1 MVYFSKLSARVPF
14 LSYLT
19 LNVVNSYMN
28 NRDRECSGEGGG
40 RGKVGREGGA
50 FSFTTFGSLGC
61 LRCLFLRRGHLL

>member
-28 NRDRECSGEGGG
+28 NRDLECSGEG
-40 RGKVGREGGA
+40 EGGA
-50 FSFTTFGSLGC
+50 SIFFYNIWIFGVSTLSFLKARSSFVFYVGT
-61 LRCLFLRRGHLL
+61 